1 MKENNTQIR
10 IMTEHNEQE
19 NIPYRFEELK
29 WRKILE
35 RIIEKRR
42 ATLEFN

>member
-10 IMTEHNEQE
+10 IRVENKDQE
-19 NIPYRFEELK
+19 SIPYRFEELK

-35 RIIEKRR
+35 KIIEKRK
-42 ATLEFN
+42 ATLEIN